1 MGLIGYT
8 NGSYKHI
15 DCTNDSLNKKK
26 MRDFQHNVE
35 SKWLHFFVMI
45 ARSIQQFTVGRWR
58 AVWCLL
64 GMAMMVSLAGCQ
76 TDDDNRQKEF
86 EQEAYSTPSSITKTT
101 FNGTVESR
109 DSDDWRVSPF
119 YAGLLTVQPPFPNPA
134 NPTQTVQLLV
144 TIQSLDVLSR
154 VRVWTFDASRPSA
167 LWPVWNST
175 SLGPGILEIPMNPMN
190 FTPSGSVNDIR
201 TTHRIILTDQL
212 DQVITYGDVQ
222 IQ

>member
-1 MGLIGYT
+1 
-8 NGSYKHI
+8 
-15 DCTNDSLNKKK
+15 
-26 MRDFQHNVE
+26 MRDFQDNVE
-35 SKWLHFFVMI
+35 SKWLHFFMKMRRMIQRFNGRSSRAFGFVFWLTVM
-45 ARSIQQFTVGRWR
+45 SS
-58 AVWCLL
+58 
-64 GMAMMVSLAGCQ
+64 MVACQ
-76 TDDDNRQKEF
+76 PDDDNRQKDF
-86 EQEAYSTPSSITKTT
+86 EQEAYSTPSAITKTT
-101 FNGTVESR
+101 FNGTIESR

-154 VRVWTFDASRPSA
+154 VRVWTFNPSRPSA

-190 FTPSGSVNDIR
+190 FTPSGSVSELR

>member
-1 MGLIGYT
+1 MRFSKYLDQMVV
-8 NGSYKHI
+8 H
-15 DCTNDSLNKKK
+15 K
-26 MRDFQHNVE
+26 MRDFQDNVE
-35 SKWLHFFVMI
+35 SKWLHLFMMT
-45 ARSIQQFTVGRWR
+45 ARVIQRFSERFTGRQ
-58 AVWCLL
+58 
-64 GMAMMVSLAGCQ
+64 SLAIWLLFGLAVMGSMTGCQ
-76 TDDDNRQKEF
+76 TDDDNIQKEF

-109 DSDDWRVSPF
+109 DSDDWRVSP
-119 YAGLLTVQPPFPNPA
+119 YYSGLLTVQPPFPNPA

-154 VRVWTFDASRPSA
+154 VRVWTFNPSRPSA

-190 FTPSGSVNDIR
+190 FAPSGSLSDIR